1 MKIDLTGK
9 TAVIS
14 GGSGGLGE
22 AMAHV
27 LTGAGAHVA
36 LVARNEDKLKK
47 VAAQFGDKASIFVG
61 DASKEDDVARIL
73 AEVKAR
79 HGDANILINNAGTNL
94 RKNLVDFTL
103 EEFSNV
109 VDSSLIT
116 TFLMCRAFVP
126 GMQGK
131 GYGRVINLAS
141 MLANVSLL
149 MRTAYSAGKS
159 ALLGLT
165 RSLALEL
172 AADGITVNVVAPGPI
187 HTDMFYDVI
196 PAGSERERKLAA
208 SIPAGRVGEPG
219 DVARAVAFFADSM
232 NGFVTGQTL
241 YVCGGASL
249 GSISL

>member
-36 LVARNEDKLKK
+36 LVARNEEKLKK

-73 AEVKAR
+73 AEVKAQ
-79 HGDANILINNAGTNL
+79 HGDPQILINNAGTNL

-141 MLANVSLL
+141 MLANVSLP

-172 AADGITVNVVAPGPI
+172 AADGITVNALSPGPFKTEI
-187 HTDMFYDVI
+187 NAAVINDPVASANFLANLPVGRWGNVEEIGGLTTFLCSDYAGFITGTDITID
-196 PAGSERERKLAA
+196 
-208 SIPAGRVGEPG
+208 
-219 DVARAVAFFADSM
+219 
-232 NGFVTGQTL
+232 
-241 YVCGGASL
+241 GGWTAK
-249 GSISL
+249 